1 MCACISSG
9 TLEEL
14 NKSEFTSQSA
24 LKSFCSIRRSSLYSL
39 VTMVAWRGVLSRMDS
54 PKAVPIPRVHI
65 VTASFELKK
74 ERTYLRPLNPGKLTS
89 HLLTAPP

>member
-1 MCACISSG
+1 
-9 TLEEL
+9 
-14 NKSEFTSQSA
+14 
-24 LKSFCSIRRSSLYSL
+24 
-39 VTMVAWRGVLSRMDS
+39 MVAWRGVLSRMDS